1 MNPVDN
7 HLRSVSY
14 TLPPPMYYNEH
25 PLRALTLEEALV
37 DAKTFYTD
45 PNIQERLPDK
55 RRYLAGHEKVGQRLH
70 TDRWWYSC

>member
-1 MNPVDN
+1 MGPLDDR
-7 HLRSVSY
+7 LRRVSY

-45 PNIQERLPDK
+45 PHTQGRMPDK
-55 RRYLAGHEKVGQRLH
+55 RRDLASHEKVGTRFH
-70 TDRWWYSC
+70 PAR